1 MRIILRLLFY
11 IQIFFSIL
19 GCNEQLIIRDKYF
32 NNEQIKDLD
41 IILSYFENEIFSK
54 VCLQNENKKEC
65 YTKLFSELKENVQKG
80 YFGLDL
86 SSKKID
92 SIFNKIN
99 KSTFDEIWNY
109 NKSYTK
115 TNTFKIVNINFQ
127 GKYMLFLYDL
137 GFKHPIIKDY
147 YEKINFSGDI
157 SPSLIIGIINSG
169 EKLNTEDIDIRQ
181 FLAIHY
187 ITITYQLPMEVLL
200 GNVPNSDIK

>member
-1 MRIILRLLFY
+1 
-11 IQIFFSIL
+11 
-19 GCNEQLIIRDKYF
+19 
-32 NNEQIKDLD
+32 
-41 IILSYFENEIFSK
+41 
-54 VCLQNENKKEC
+54 
-65 YTKLFSELKENVQKG
+65 LKENVQKG